1 MLSNGEYLHDIE
13 VFNNKVY
20 GAAIYSGLFYII
32 DVSDKS
38 KTTALLLCLFLGG
51 IGIHRFYLGY
61 KLFGLL
67 QILTLGG
74 FGIWALIDLIR
85 IFTGKGSIPSYSGT

>member
-1 MLSNGEYLHDIE
+1 MFFLETI
-13 VFNNKVY
+13 
-20 GAAIYSGLFYII
+20 GA
-32 DVSDKS
+32 
-38 KTTALLLCLFLGG
+38 
-51 IGIHRFYLGY
+51 HRFYLGY

-85 IFTGKGSIPSYSGT
+85 IFTGSLKDYDGNDLN

>member
-1 MLSNGEYLHDIE
+1 M
-13 VFNNKVY
+13 F
-20 GAAIYSGLFYII
+20 
-32 DVSDKS
+32 
-38 KTTALLLCLFLGG
+38 FLGT
-51 IGIHRFYLGY
+51 IGAHRFYLGY

-85 IFTGKGSIPSYSGT
+85 IFTGSLKDYDGNDLN